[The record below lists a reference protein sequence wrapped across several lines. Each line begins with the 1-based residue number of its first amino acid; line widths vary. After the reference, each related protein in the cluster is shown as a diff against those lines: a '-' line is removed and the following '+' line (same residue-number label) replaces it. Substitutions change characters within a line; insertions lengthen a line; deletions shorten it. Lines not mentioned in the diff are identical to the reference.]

1 MKKIGL
7 FALLFCLCGCGSSQ
21 KKEAEGTYTNTKGET
36 TTALVKWDGDKIK
49 EVEIDETTGDTT
61 KKKEGANYNMIV
73 ASSIGKEWNEQ
84 VAFLENYI
92 KSNGTEKIEL
102 NDEGKATNE
111 DIMTGCT
118 ISIDGFLK
126 AIDDA
131 KAKAE

>member
-7 FALLFCLCGCGSSQ
+7 FALLLCLCGCGSSQ

-61 KKKEGANYNMIV
+61 KKKEGENYNMIV